1 MTDEQGSP
9 EDQAD
14 VASGSVGRGGT
25 HGNTGSDRS
34 VDPDLNVGAAR
45 SVEGDAASRPGAPD
59 DDDDGLFPAPVR
71 PAPRTGDG
79 LIDSALS
86 QLEESASSGT
96 LDDQIEAG
104 EKVHR
109 TLQGR
114 LSDVGGT

>member
-1 MTDEQGSP
+1 M
-9 EDQAD
+9 
-14 VASGSVGRGGT
+14 
-25 HGNTGSDRS
+25 
-34 VDPDLNVGAAR
+34 
-45 SVEGDAASRPGAPD
+45 
-59 DDDDGLFPAPVR
+59 

-114 LSDVGGT
+114 LSDLGGT